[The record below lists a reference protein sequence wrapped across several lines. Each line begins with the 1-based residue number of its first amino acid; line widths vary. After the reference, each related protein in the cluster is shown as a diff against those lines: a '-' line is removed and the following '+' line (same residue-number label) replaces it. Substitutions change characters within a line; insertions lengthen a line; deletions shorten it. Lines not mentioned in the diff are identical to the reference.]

1 MPESNCRKFQS
12 TVSNYLIRHRSVLDT
27 TSKFQEASARV
38 NRAIAKAVT
47 SCGCLKVKAG
57 KQPIPKEASLSEATQ
72 YMQTHL
78 EGNLCDS
85 CREAIETEIGT
96 ALFYLTAICHL
107 LGLDMDEIMHQE
119 NDRITTLGL
128 YSLT

>member
-1 MPESNCRKFQS
+1 MPESNCRKFQG
-12 TVSNYLIRHRSVLDT
+12 TVSNYLIRHRSVLDA

-47 SCGCLKVKAG
+47 SCGCLKIKAG
-57 KQPIPKEASLSEATQ
+57 KQLLPKEASLSEITK

-78 EGNLCDS
+78 EGDLCDS
-85 CREAIETEIGT
+85 CRETIETEIGN
-96 ALFYLTAICHL
+96 ALFYLVAICHL
-107 LGLDMDEIMHQE
+107 LGLDMDEIIHQE
-119 NDRITTLGL
+119 NNRISALGF